1 MKSLLTGMLMTG
13 GLLSACSEAT
23 DYAVSYPVQTASFAV
38 RTGDYVVDGA
48 SSVLPGEQKI
58 KDMQVYHFKDGR
70 LERVFENVQPVSEQ
84 NYRLD
89 VTGLSGRLYFLANGT
104 AAADVSAIVPAMSEA
119 DFLRLTADGPFDGSC
134 VMTGQQEL
142 GGSQS
147 DYELSLTRGMAR
159 LDLQLQAPHTVVK
172 DVTVEQAAQGGYVW
186 PQTVVATPDE
196 AVRETLCRSFDRPLS
211 ADSAG
216 IFYLYEQAGEPLTV
230 RLTVAVRG
238 KEKVVEGQLPTMLK
252 RNTVYVVKLTGDDVA
267 HLALEVEEWE
277 SGDDVNVVPELGR
290 VVRVD
295 RERSELPDGVTVRNE
310 AAFDV
315 VELPYYPVE
324 LLLTLEAPAEV
335 ELLKVDG
342 GLQLT
347 LETAAPPVSSY
358 LQNTFRVNTALS
370 VPGKPAGEAVYAI
383 KYKHLD
389 YVYEDKLVFRQQ
401 ANASRFDGMLT
412 FDDDMVCDLKRYVD
426 NELGTVAVPD
436 GMELSVRVEDGN
448 APWLKAEPLPDASGS
463 YRIVAGWRPN
473 DPEAD
478 GREQRADLLIRTSDG
493 SREEVYTVKR
503 RNYGLPVTL
512 MNGVYWCKYNARGNA
527 RDFADQIL
535 VPDDPAAQR
544 GQTVRE
550 YLDNCPPEAYLDLWG
565 WNYQGGSGRGL
576 KVTVQDGVAK
586 LEGYN
591 TAETVHPNRLDPK
604 SLAPDGYELP
614 DMAYYN
620 RIFPEWASIL
630 RDGGPYTVHTPWE
643 NNRQVFIRS
652 GSRTDLVLDG
662 LQLPELY
669 HFEVY
674 DKINGQEQEAV
685 TFYGP
690 GSQWNNNGLN
700 HNNILFGCYSPAGS
714 GWFNSNYGLQ
724 VNGGGPRDTR
734 IFRFVKSPVEYIY

>member
-1 MKSLLTGMLMTG
+1 M
-13 GLLSACSEAT
+13 
-23 DYAVSYPVQTASFAV
+23 
-38 RTGDYVVDGA
+38 
-48 SSVLPGEQKI
+48 
-58 KDMQVYHFKDGR
+58 
-70 LERVFENVQPVSEQ
+70 
-84 NYRLD
+84 
-89 VTGLSGRLYFLANGT
+89 
-104 AAADVSAIVPAMSEA
+104 
-119 DFLRLTADGPFDGSC
+119 
-134 VMTGQQEL
+134 
-142 GGSQS
+142 
-147 DYELSLTRGMAR
+147 
-159 LDLQLQAPHTVVK
+159 
-172 DVTVEQAAQGGYVW
+172 
-186 PQTVVATPDE
+186 
-196 AVRETLCRSFDRPLS
+196 
-211 ADSAG
+211 
-216 IFYLYEQAGEPLTV
+216 
-230 RLTVAVRG
+230 
-238 KEKVVEGQLPTMLK
+238 
-252 RNTVYVVKLTGDDVA
+252 A

-324 LLLTLEAPAEV
+324 LLLMLEAPAEV

-401 ANASRFDGMLT
+401 ANASRFGGLLT

-448 APWLKAEPLPDASGS
+448 APWLKTEPLPDASGR

-591 TAETVHPNRLDPK
+591 TAETVHPNKLDPK

-614 DMAYYN
+614 DMADYN
-620 RIFPEWASIL
+620 RIFPQWADVFNS
-630 RDGGPYTVHTPWE
+630 GGPYTVYGPWE

-652 GSRTDLVLDG
+652 GSREDLVLDG
-662 LQLPELY
+662 LQLPKLR

-674 DKINGQEQEAV
+674 NKNNGQEQEAV

-700 HNNILFGCYSPAGS
+700 HNKMLFGCYSAEGK
-714 GWFNSNYGLQ
+714 GWFIYDYWLQ

-734 IFRFVKSPVEYIY
+734 VFRFKKSPVEYIY